1 MDGWMGLR
9 TRPRALEL
17 NDVVGLGRRPR
28 GTGRPDGRANEWR
41 ERGSHGEID
50 GEAQRQ
56 RHAPRCPIYLAI
68 CIHESQIL
76 PDALLHAAVLQ
87 HFPRAAPVPLPGRW
101 PFIVFYLGLGA
112 FFLSFFLFFSFL
124 GRARRFQMRRSIEAL
139 RLFFI
144 RRRYYTVHVRVRCRR
159 VMRTGKQSNAP
170 SHAGRRAPCPGPAST
185 SPSTTRPLGAVG
197 RSRSSRACGQVLG
210 SHRFKGK
217 LVGGAPR
224 SISSPCPWS
233 GLAQLDRCNC
243 KW

>member
-87 HFPRAAPVPLPGRW
+87 HFPRAAPACTPPWPMAVHRFLPWARCFLSFFFFLFW
-101 PFIVFYLGLGA
+101 EGLGA
-112 FFLSFFLFFSFL
+112 F
-124 GRARRFQMRRSIEAL
+124 RCVDRS
-139 RLFFI
+139 
-144 RRRYYTVHVRVRCRR
+144 
-159 VMRTGKQSNAP
+159 KP
-170 SHAGRRAPCPGPAST
+170 
-185 SPSTTRPLGAVG
+185 
-197 RSRSSRACGQVLG
+197 
-210 SHRFKGK
+210 
-217 LVGGAPR
+217 
-224 SISSPCPWS
+224 
-233 GLAQLDRCNC
+233 
-243 KW
+243 